1 MSEFWNRC
9 LEELRQRYAQE
20 VFQNWFADLQADET
34 GLESGSLTLIADS
47 GAKARTLQTS
57 YGAQIQT
64 VINQTAGR
72 EIDITWEVSES
83 EVKPAAAL
91 FAAESAPA
99 AVQTA
104 LQDTGLLPNL
114 TFENIVEGK
123 ANQLAYA
130 AAQQVA
136 NSTNAIYNPLFIYGG
151 VGLGKT
157 HLMQAIGHQYI
168 KTHPGARVR
177 CISAQQYINE
187 FTDAVRG
194 LNNNHPEKMQ
204 TFENRYQ
211 NLDLLL
217 IDDIQS
223 FASREGTQTNFF
235 LAFERMVPHGKQIV
249 LTSDT
254 YPRNLKAFQ
263 ERLLSRLTQGLVV
276 SVEPPELD
284 MRIQILLQKADR
296 SGLEMPEEVAVIIAK
311 RLKSN
316 VRELEGAVQQILAYT
331 NFHNLPV
338 SVETAK
344 VALRDVFNVSAV
356 PVTVEN
362 IQQVVS
368 EYYNLKVSDM
378 YSKSRKGPVVYARQ
392 IAMYLAKE
400 LTQKSLP
407 EIASFFGKKDHTT
420 VMYACKKV
428 MTSRNTD
435 EALKHEL
442 NILEQRLKN

>member
-1 MSEFWNRC
+1 M
-9 LEELRQRYAQE
+9 
-20 VFQNWFADLQADET
+20 
-34 GLESGSLTLIADS
+34 
-47 GAKARTLQTS
+47 
-57 YGAQIQT
+57 
-64 VINQTAGR
+64 
-72 EIDITWEVSES
+72 
-83 EVKPAAAL
+83 
-91 FAAESAPA
+91 
-99 AVQTA
+99 
-104 LQDTGLLPNL
+104 PNL

-344 VALRDVFNVSAV
+344 VALRDIFNVSAV

>member
-83 EVKPAAAL
+83 EVKPAAAP

-168 KTHPGARVR
+168 KT
-177 CISAQQYINE
+177 
-187 FTDAVRG
+187 
-194 LNNNHPEKMQ
+194 Q

-368 EYYNLKVSDM
+368 EYYVL
-378 YSKSRKGPVVYARQ
+378 G
-392 IAMYLAKE
+392 
-400 LTQKSLP
+400 
-407 EIASFFGKKDHTT
+407 
-420 VMYACKKV
+420 
-428 MTSRNTD
+428 
-435 EALKHEL
+435 
-442 NILEQRLKN
+442 

>member
-83 EVKPAAAL
+83 EVKPAAAP

-316 VRELEGAVQQILAYT
+316 VRELEGAAQQILAYT
-331 NFHNLPV
+331 NF
-338 SVETAK
+338 
-344 VALRDVFNVSAV
+344 
-356 PVTVEN
+356 
-362 IQQVVS
+362 
-368 EYYNLKVSDM
+368 
-378 YSKSRKGPVVYARQ
+378 KSSGIR
-392 IAMYLAKE
+392 
-400 LTQKSLP
+400 
-407 EIASFFGKKDHTT
+407 
-420 VMYACKKV
+420 
-428 MTSRNTD
+428 
-435 EALKHEL
+435 
-442 NILEQRLKN
+442 

>member
-83 EVKPAAAL
+83 EVKPAAAP

-194 LNNNHPEKMQ
+194 LNNNHPEK
-204 TFENRYQ
+204 NA
-211 NLDLLL
+211 DL
-217 IDDIQS
+217 
-223 FASREGTQTNFF
+223 RE
-235 LAFERMVPHGKQIV
+235 P
-249 LTSDT
+249 
-254 YPRNLKAFQ
+254 
-263 ERLLSRLTQGLVV
+263 
-276 SVEPPELD
+276 
-284 MRIQILLQKADR
+284 
-296 SGLEMPEEVAVIIAK
+296 
-311 RLKSN
+311 
-316 VRELEGAVQQILAYT
+316 
-331 NFHNLPV
+331 LP
-338 SVETAK
+338 
-344 VALRDVFNVSAV
+344 
-356 PVTVEN
+356 
-362 IQQVVS
+362 
-368 EYYNLKVSDM
+368 
-378 YSKSRKGPVVYARQ
+378 KSRSSAYR
-392 IAMYLAKE
+392 
-400 LTQKSLP
+400 
-407 EIASFFGKKDHTT
+407 
-420 VMYACKKV
+420 
-428 MTSRNTD
+428 
-435 EALKHEL
+435 
-442 NILEQRLKN
+442 